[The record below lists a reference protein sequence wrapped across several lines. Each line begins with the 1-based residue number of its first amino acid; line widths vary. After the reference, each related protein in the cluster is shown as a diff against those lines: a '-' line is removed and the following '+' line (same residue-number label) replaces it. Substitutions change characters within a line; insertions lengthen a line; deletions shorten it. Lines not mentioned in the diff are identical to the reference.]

1 MFNRILND
9 EYVFSPILGFFWCAA
24 FTFLKEISM
33 DLYPQKHVGTKMKVL
48 YDIPKLTAK
57 LKSSD
62 SMVHRI
68 HTEIKYTY
76 CVRC

>member
-1 MFNRILND
+1 
-9 EYVFSPILGFFWCAA
+9 
-24 FTFLKEISM
+24 M